1 MRRALLLWGVVV
13 LGTAHAQVFTE
24 LFEESVPPAHWTVV
38 PDPATNGFRWFGPSE
53 LPGFHYQLGQPNPS
67 TKGVGVAH
75 TPWAIGTN
83 AFEFTYRARF
93 YGLSERWR
101 THGIYVG
108 LTSAAPGTM
117 GSNDISILWAVIS
130 PGPLATV
137 RRGPLLTNDVDLSRL
152 YIHQNGDVESVTW
165 PDPVT
170 VIPAELTLHVQRD
183 PTNLLTFTVYH
194 HQLPG
199 GTTNAWWQGKWKMST
214 NIVHIPLTHV
224 VVKPYGGWQP
234 TGGTVFNLRARALTA
249 AAAPVITNIVAGQ
262 TVLGAGATLTLLG
275 RNFQPGGTARVGGVT
290 GAVTFVNS
298 GEVHVTLP
306 ERPANQRHRLTFY
319 NADGQGTEYEPGVPY
334 GRLLERC
341 EPREVGLTGGEV
353 TVFGGGIETHTVILF
368 NGQPATLLQR
378 ISPFAARV
386 LAPPGAEGRATVTAG
401 GFAGAPVFGYAG
413 HPYLFYRAHEL
424 ADLRA
429 KFNEPAFANYR
440 ATLLNAAARET
451 NTTATAMQSQ
461 LWAYL
466 LTGNASYR
474 ERLLPM
480 VRATAQAR
488 KVSEFNQMLVEALA
502 MVYDTMFAELSL
514 ADREL
519 IADYLELGMSVYLN
533 RVKAN
538 SWWYANNP
546 SNTIAVGGAGSGLA
560 GLALRFCSNWATQAV
575 TVAPATVKSRYRSMT
590 SDGGCVEGTLY
601 WNYGLTAYLRLAHAL
616 RNATGNDQGMLG
628 TTALSNTYRFVE
640 TQLGGDGE
648 FFTFNDTQP
657 WLTGWAICAD
667 AGSRL
672 NQPLLLWLADH
683 MAAQFAAQGTNFVSE
698 TARGDISPYA
708 FLWRSRQPA
717 PPAFP
722 GVPTASALSVLH
734 WGVLRSSS
742 FFTPG
747 LVAGIKGQ
755 GGTLT
760 HHAQNDLG
768 SFVVQARG
776 EPFLIDPGY
785 YQPATNAHTL
795 PVIDGRGPTTGNSSL
810 TNPGARITNIWET
823 GHWRGLTVDP
833 TPAYHQLR
841 VRRHFVMAGDR
852 ALVVLDDLMQSNG
865 APGQVTAQYQC
876 GYPTTVLPGG
886 RAALI
891 NGLNSRV
898 AVQVFGPALTLT
910 ATGPRDFGSSWIF
923 KRRGVQWYSLTGT
936 YVIETNN
943 PLVTVITPLAWGEP
957 LPAVSVS
964 RVGDGLTVE
973 LPASD
978 RVTFAHGPS
987 GWQPATVANLDP
999 QADADGDGQSNAA
1012 ELQAGTNPLEAGSVL
1027 QITRI
1032 AGNSVSFPTVAGRRY
1047 EVEYCDD
1054 LATGHWQ
1061 SLPGGAGRVTGT
1073 GGEWTVTDPTVGE
1086 RSRRF
1091 YRVRLT
1097 EW

>member
-1 MRRALLLWGVVV
+1 MRRIWAI
-13 LGTAHAQVFTE
+13 LGAVIVSTAHAQVFTE
-24 LFEESVPPAHWTVV
+24 LFEQPVPPAQWTVIA
-38 PDPATNGFRWFGPSE
+38 DAATNGFRWFGPGE

-67 TKGVGVAH
+67 TKGIGVAH

-93 YGLSERWR
+93 YGLAERWR

-117 GSNDISILWAVIS
+117 GTNDISILWAVIS

-137 RRGPLLTNDVDLSRL
+137 RRGPLLTGDVTLANLAIRT
-152 YIHQNGDVESVTW
+152 NGDVESVTW

-170 VIPAELTLHVQRD
+170 VIPAELTLHFQRD
-183 PTNLLTFTVYH
+183 HTNLLTFTVYH
-194 HQLPG
+194 HQLDG
-199 GTTNAWWQGKWKMST
+199 GTTNAWWRGQWKMST
-214 NIVHIPLTHV
+214 NIVHLPLTHV
-224 VVKPYGGWQP
+224 VVKPHGGWQP
-234 TGGTVFNLRARALTA
+234 IGGTVFNLRARALTA
-249 AAAPVITNIVAGQ
+249 AAAPLITNLVAGQ
-262 TVLGAGATLTLLG
+262 TVLGAGATLRVLG
-275 RNFQPGGTARVGGVT
+275 QNFQPGGTARVGGLT
-290 GAVTFVNS
+290 GAVTFVSS
-298 GEVHVTLP
+298 GEVHITLP
-306 ERPANQRHRLTFY
+306 NLAAHQRHRLTFY

-353 TVFGGGIETHTVILF
+353 TVFGGGIETNTVITF
-368 NGQPATLLQR
+368 NGQPATMLQR
-378 ISPFAARV
+378 LGPFTARV
-386 LAPPGAEGRATVTAG
+386 LAPPGTEGRATVTAS

-413 HPYLFYRAHEL
+413 HPYLWYRAAEL

-451 NTTATAMQSQ
+451 NTTATAIQSQ

-466 LTGNASYR
+466 LTQDTGYR
-474 ERLLPM
+474 DRLLPM
-480 VRATAQAR
+480 VRSMAQAR
-488 KVSEFNQMLVEALA
+488 KVSEFNQMAVEALA
-502 MVYDTMFAELSL
+502 MVYDTLFEELSL

-519 IADYLELGMSVYLN
+519 IAAYLELGMSVYLD

-546 SNTIAVGGAGSGLA
+546 SNTIAVGGAGAGLA

-575 TVAPATVKSRYRSMT
+575 AVAPATVRSRYRSMT

-601 WNYGLTAYLRLAHAL
+601 WNYGLTSYLRLAHAL
-616 RNATGNDQGMLG
+616 RNATGTDQGMLG
-628 TTALSNTYRFVE
+628 TTALSNTYRWVE
-640 TQLGGDGE
+640 TQLGGDAE

-667 AGSRL
+667 VGSRL
-672 NQPLLLWLADH
+672 NQPLLLWMADH
-683 MAAQFAAQGTNFVSE
+683 LAARFAALGTNFVSE

-708 FLWRSRQPA
+708 FLWRSRQAAPA
-717 PPAFP
+717 TFP
-722 GVPTASALSVLH
+722 GVPTASALSVMH
-734 WGVLRSSS
+734 WGVLRSSG

-747 LVAGIKGQ
+747 LVTGIKGQ

-785 YQPATNAHTL
+785 YQPATDAHTL
-795 PVIDGRGPTTGNSSL
+795 PVIDGVGPTTGNSSL
-810 TNPGARITNIWET
+810 TNPGAPLTNIWQT
-823 GHWRGLTVDP
+823 GHWRGLTVDA
-833 TPAYHQLR
+833 TRSYHQRR

-852 ALVVLDDLMQSNG
+852 ALVVLDDLVPSNG
-865 APGQVTAQYQC
+865 TPGRVTAQYQC
-876 GYPTTVLPGG
+876 GYATAVQPGG
-886 RAALI
+886 RAAII
-891 NGLNSRV
+891 NGVNSRL
-898 AVQVFGPALTLT
+898 AVQVFGPARTLT

-923 KRRGVQWYSLTGT
+923 KRRGVQWYSLSGT
-936 YVIETNN
+936 YTIETNN
-943 PLVTVITPLAWGEP
+943 PLVTVITPLAWDEP

-964 RVGDGLTVE
+964 RGGDVLTVE
-973 LPASD
+973 LPAGD
-978 RVTFAHGPS
+978 RVTFEHGPT
-987 GWQPATVANLDP
+987 GWQAATVTNLEP

-1012 ELQAGTNPLEAGSVL
+1012 ELQAGTHPLDAASL
-1027 QITRI
+1027 WRI
-1032 AGNSVSFPTVAGRRY
+1032 SRVAGNSISFPTVAGRRY
-1047 EVEYCDD
+1047 EVEYRDD
-1054 LATGHWQ
+1054 LVSGDWQ
-1061 SLPGGAGRVTGT
+1061 RLPSGAGRVTGT
-1073 GGEWTVTDPTVGE
+1073 GGEWTVTDPMAGE
-1086 RSRRF
+1086 RPHRF